1 LIRQIAKMAKKKSEH
16 IRKAILSSA
25 TKLFARKGYYNAKT
39 AEIAEEAGVAAGTI
53 YNYFKSKDDILISIF
68 SERLGEMIA
77 TLRGVMDGMDDA
89 DSKVSFIVTS
99 MMRLFQTDRD
109 LAEVL
114 VFELRQS
121 AKFLKSTA
129 MLELLKFL
137 ELIEEVIAEG
147 QDEGTYRKG
156 VDPALIA
163 VLLVGCIEAIL
174 NIWIIGGF
182 IPGFKQKYSYTLD
195 EASEAVLDLW
205 RFELRTEEQRT
216 KQLKPK
222 KR

>member
-1 LIRQIAKMAKKKSEH
+1 MAKKKSEH
-16 IRKAILSSA
+16 IRKAILDSA

-39 AEIAEEAGVAAGTI
+39 AEIAKEAGVAAGTI

-68 SERLGEMIA
+68 SERLGEMIV
-77 TLRGVMDGMDDA
+77 TLRSVMDRMEDA
-89 DSKVSFIVTS
+89 DSKISFIVTS

-114 VFELRQS
+114 VVELRQS

-137 ELIEEVIAEG
+137 ELIEEVIVEG
-147 QDEGTYRKG
+147 QAEGTYRKG

-174 NIWIIGGF
+174 NIWIIGDF
-182 IPGFKQKYSYTLD
+182 IPGFKRKYSYTLD

-205 RFELRTEEQRT
+205 RFELRTESQRI
-216 KQLKPK
+216 KQPKPIK
-222 KR
+222 K